1 MCAACNVEICANR
14 VKNVPLLAAH
24 NNPGNDGLWLS
35 WVISKIAGPTAAGC
49 CNGCGSTFW
58 TAFCREI
65 KSLCKLGSFPRLILW
80 LVRQP
85 CTSDRRIPDF
95 WGEFHAGL
103 TFFSWVS
110 WVPED
115 SQGTTVEQSSQEMQV
130 EFIGDIR
137 PKAADAGQRAATR
150 HVHRSEIVG
159 FAILWRNRTVED
171 RGPGLSQVIEM
182 GWPGGLRA
190 SEPTIYWLDLAGIV
204 DHDVSWIPC
213 VGALFDCMNGFFGDK
228 MVSGEENILK
238 YTQMRLFRSWSL
250 ER

>member
-1 MCAACNVEICANR
+1 
-14 VKNVPLLAAH
+14 
-24 NNPGNDGLWLS
+24 
-35 WVISKIAGPTAAGC
+35 
-49 CNGCGSTFW
+49 
-58 TAFCREI
+58 
-65 KSLCKLGSFPRLILW
+65 
-80 LVRQP
+80 
-85 CTSDRRIPDF
+85 
-95 WGEFHAGL
+95 
-103 TFFSWVS
+103 
-110 WVPED
+110 
-115 SQGTTVEQSSQEMQV
+115 MQV

-238 YTQMRLFRSWSL
+238 YTQMRLFRS
-250 ER
+250 